1 MHSNRHR
8 HRPAGHAA
16 GEQSGHGGTPEAIRR
31 PAHLETYE
39 GDHRNKVMQRL
50 EEKVIPFF
58 AQHLA
63 FK

>member
-1 MHSNRHR
+1 MIRFR
-8 HRPAGHAA
+8 RLPLRPRPLPRPSSLEGKL
-16 GEQSGHGGTPEAIRR
+16 EHG
-31 PAHLETYE
+31 
-39 GDHRNKVMQRL
+39 NKVMQRL